1 MYGFMLLVT
10 RPPGRHRFML
20 RDAMVLVLRADEI
33 QGLLSM
39 EDAIGVIDAVVRE
52 EAAGTT
58 VHMAAFGGQ
67 NARPRGLPPAL
78 GRGAGGGSGG
88 VLRMVGGGAYGPL
101 QRVGVRAGGVVLLFD
116 TDGNRLL
123 SLLGA
128 TASNLRISATVGLAA
143 RHLARPESR
152 TIGLIGSGR
161 LALPTLEGLF
171 AARPIEAVKVY
182 SPTEEHRTAFARRA
196 SAALGVPVTPVAS
209 VAAATEDA
217 DIIGLATVA
226 VRPALEAEHV
236 RPGVHIT
243 SVGEPHE
250 IGESVYLRADQI
262 VSSSWYQE
270 LGAINPSGQRISQR
284 QGLAPPP
291 LWELL
296 QAGRIKKEDLIELGS
311 IVNGDVAPRNG
322 PNDVTIFREAQGGV
336 GDIALANLAYE
347 RAKALGRGV
356 EVDI

>member
-1 MYGFMLLVT
+1 
-10 RPPGRHRFML
+10 
-20 RDAMVLVLRADEI
+20 MVLVLRGDEI
-33 QGLLSM
+33 RGLVSL
-39 EDAIGVIDAVVRE
+39 EDAIGVVDAVVRE

-78 GRGAGGGSGG
+78 GKGSGG
-88 VLRMVGGGAYGPL
+88 ASRGVLRVVGGGAYSMK
-101 QRVGVRAGGVVLLFD
+101 RVGVRAGGVVLLFE
-116 TDGNRLL
+116 TDDNELL
-123 SLLGA
+123 ALMGSS
-128 TASNLRISATVGLAA
+128 ASNLRISATVGLAA
-143 RHLARPESR
+143 RHLSRPEST

-171 AARPIEAVKVY
+171 AARSISQVKVF
-182 SPTEEHRTAFARRA
+182 SPTEAHRNAFAERA

-217 DIIGLATVA
+217 DIIALATVA
-226 VRPALEAEHV
+226 VTPALEAEHV

-250 IGESVYLRADQI
+250 IGESVYLQAAQI
-262 VSSSWYQE
+262 VSSSWHQE
-270 LGAINPSGQRISQR
+270 LGGINPSGQRISQR
-284 QGLAPPP
+284 QGLAAPP
-291 LWELL
+291 LWEVL
-296 QAGRIKKEDLIELGS
+296 QDGRIKKEELLELGA

-322 PNDVTIFREAQGGV
+322 PNDVTIFRDAQGGV

-347 RAKALGRGV
+347 RAKAMGRGV
-356 EVDI
+356 EVDV

>member
-1 MYGFMLLVT
+1 M
-10 RPPGRHRFML
+10 RN
-20 RDAMVLVLRADEI
+20 AMVLVLRSDEI
-33 QGLLSM
+33 QGLVSM

-78 GRGAGGGSGG
+78 GRGAGGASGG
-88 VLRMVGGGAYGPL
+88 VLRMVGGGAYGMK
-101 QRVGVRAGGVVLLFD
+101 RVGVRAGGVVLLFD

-128 TASNLRISATVGLAA
+128 SASSLRIGATVGLAA
-143 RHLARPESR
+143 RHLARPEAR
-152 TIGLIGSGR
+152 TIGLLGSGR

-182 SPTEEHRTAFARRA
+182 SPTAEHRTVFADRA
-196 SAALGVPVTPVAS
+196 SAALGVPVTPETS
-209 VAAATEDA
+209 VAAATESV
-217 DIIGLATVA
+217 DIIALATVA
-226 VRPALEAEHV
+226 VAPALEAEHV
-236 RPGVHIT
+236 RSGVHIT

-250 IGESVYLRADQI
+250 IGESVYLRAAQI

-284 QGLAPPP
+284 QGLAAPP

-296 QAGRIKKEDLIELGS
+296 AGGRVKKEDLIELGS
-311 IVNGDVAPRNG
+311 IVSGDVAPRNG
-322 PNDVTIFREAQGGV
+322 PDDVTIFREAQGGV

-356 EVDI
+356 EVDV

>member
-1 MYGFMLLVT
+1 ML
-10 RPPGRHRFML
+10 M
-20 RDAMVLVLRADEI
+20 RDAMVLVLRPDEI
-33 QGLLSM
+33 QDLLSM

-52 EAAGTT
+52 EVAGTT

-78 GRGAGGGSGG
+78 GRGAGGPSGG
-88 VLRMVGGGAYGPL
+88 VLRMVGGGAYGMK
-101 QRVGVRAGGVVLLFD
+101 RVGVRAGGVVLLFD
-116 TDGNRLL
+116 TEGNRLL
-123 SLLGA
+123 SLLA
-128 TASNLRISATVGLAA
+128 STASSLRIGATVGLAA
-143 RHLARPESR
+143 RHLARPEARS
-152 TIGLIGSGR
+152 IGLIGSGR

-171 AARPIEAVKVY
+171 AVRPIEGVKVY
-182 SPTEEHRTAFARRA
+182 SPTAEHRTAFAERA

-209 VAAATEDA
+209 VAAATDGV
-217 DIIGLATVA
+217 DIIALATVA
-226 VRPALEAEHV
+226 VTPALEAEHV

-262 VSSSWYQE
+262 VSSSWHQE

-296 QAGRIKKEDLIELGS
+296 SDGRIKKESLIELGS

-322 PNDVTIFREAQGGV
+322 PNDITIFREAQGGV

-347 RAKALGRGV
+347 RAKALGRGT
-356 EVDI
+356 EVAI